1 MILIIKL
8 LLKMR
13 SYISKMEISYCRV
26 QPNYLSR
33 TAIEAEILF
42 AVCVIEKQALTGG
55 KILAREDKCSKKIG
69 AVLVQQADRRSFE
82 ASAVLTLVYFYIIM
96 IVHKYRQSAAQSCL
110 RTFELQVLPFGKT
123 SGIELLNL
131 LNCPTD
137 RTFENRP
144 MKKVRP
150 CAFFIPEF
158 CLGKTLK
165 AIITAIRGGELGKK
179 VPQAYRVYVED
190 TFLPCD
196 AGDARCF
203 KRRDGAVLLWC
214 EVFRSKVFEAVVR
227 CLCAK

>member
-1 MILIIKL
+1 M
-8 LLKMR
+8 
-13 SYISKMEISYCRV
+13 
-26 QPNYLSR
+26 
-33 TAIEAEILF
+33 
-42 AVCVIEKQALTGG
+42 
-55 KILAREDKCSKKIG
+55 
-69 AVLVQQADRRSFE
+69 QQADRRNFE

-110 RTFELQVLPFGKT
+110 GTFELRVLPFGKT

-179 VPQAYRVYVED
+179 S
-190 TFLPCD
+190 T
-196 AGDARCF
+196 AGVSGIRRGHFFAVRRRRCPPF
-203 KRRDGAVLLWC
+203 QKKRRGC
-214 EVFRSKVFEAVVR
+214 TIMMRGI
-227 CLCAK
+227 